1 MLIRPPLREYRTWAM
16 DSRPWTR
23 YIPRS
28 GDIIIAAAPKCGT
41 TWMQQIV
48 SSLVFQDPTP
58 RALYSVST
66 WIDARFF
73 ASVTD
78 TYRAFEGQTHR
89 RFPKT
94 HLPIDGLPIYNE
106 VQYIHVARDGRDAAL
121 SMHNHFTG
129 FSEEKLRHLM
139 RSDSRMKPFA
149 SHIHAFQATLPN
161 IFDSG

>member
-1 MLIRPPLREYRTWAM
+1 
-16 DSRPWTR
+16 
-23 YIPRS
+23 
-28 GDIIIAAAPKCGT
+28 
-41 TWMQQIV
+41 
-48 SSLVFQDPTP
+48 
-58 RALYSVST
+58 
-66 WIDARFF
+66 
-73 ASVTD
+73 VTD

-94 HLPIDGLPIYNE
+94 HLPIDGLPIYSE

-129 FSEEKLRHLM
+129 FSKEKLKQFDEM
-139 RSDSRMKPFA
+139 DSRTKLFA